1 MAGSSDIEKIIV
13 SALGSIQTPEGKSL
27 VDGGHIA
34 GLRGEGSTLIVACRN
49 PGWMEP
55 VRQRIERQ
63 ISAAVQSQISQ
74 IEKVVVEWRDETVGS
89 AKEAQ
94 AAQAAEPSLQIKH
107 VIAVGSGKGGVGK
120 STMAASLAYGLMH
133 RGHKVGLMD
142 ADVYGPSIPHML
154 GVHETPRIANN
165 KYLPPI
171 VDTMPLMSMGFL
183 VAPEQAVVWRGP
195 MLHKAVADFL
205 FRVEWGALDYLVV
218 DLPPG
223 TGDIILSLSQ
233 QIPVSGGVIVCTPQ
247 EVALLDARKALTM
260 LGAVKIPCLGI
271 IENMSYFIDPKSG
284 NRTDIFG
291 HGGAEEWARQA
302 GVPFLGA
309 VPLDMSIRINGD
321 AGHVRDN
328 FKPGSSSRE
337 ILLGLADKLVA
348 QVSANAAPPLP
359 TIEIME

>member
-1 MAGSSDIEKIIV
+1 MASSSDIEKIII
-13 SALGSIQTPEGKSL
+13 SALGQVQTPEGKSV
-27 VDGGHIA
+27 VDAGHIVS
-34 GLRGEGSTLIVACRN
+34 LRGEGTTLIITCRN

-63 ISAAVQSQISQ
+63 IAASIQSQVSQ
-74 IEKVVVEWRDETVGS
+74 IEKVLVEWRDETVGT

-94 AAQAAEPSLQIKH
+94 AAHAAEPGLDIRH

-120 STMAASLAYGLMH
+120 STMAASLAYALMH
-133 RGHKVGLMD
+133 RGHRVGLMD

-154 GVHETPRIANN
+154 GVHDVPRIANN

-171 VDTMPLMSMGFL
+171 VDTMPIMSMGFL

-205 FRVEWGALDYLVV
+205 FRVEWGSLDFLVI

-260 LGAVKIPCLGI
+260 LGTVKIPCLGI

-291 HGGAEEWARQA
+291 HGGAEEWSRQV

-328 FKPGSSSRE
+328 FKPTSPTRE
-337 ILLGLADKLVA
+337 ILLAIADKLLGQLA
-348 QVSANAAPPLP
+348 EEDAPAVP
-359 TIEIME
+359 TIEVVE